1 MKGKLISMSLL
12 LMAVLITASG
22 CATGSE
28 NIEPRVSAEPQDASY
43 TMTKEISL
51 WQDGEEQVIHPLEN
65 PKRYIQTGDLLV
77 ESLHKLNLQAR
88 CAFSQERIDEIK
100 QKDTVVE
107 LIFRDPVDITISQ
120 FIEPEDRHHI
130 ATDEDG
136 YRILEK
142 VKSAI
147 FVLED
152 NLNEGLW
159 AHVLVG
165 SEYEGK
171 IGYGCWAIQQEG
183 SNELDTSLLYE
194 IASACELEIEAP
206 SPGEDEMV
214 EIHRVSQE
222 ESEEIAR
229 NYLLN
234 SPTFKFDGIE
244 DSLEL
249 ATTYQAAC
257 PYCWQFVFEFQCR
270 HAGYGDRA
278 DQILAEV
285 ITPHTAGITVDQGE
299 VVSAIMDDQWDI
311 MEQKMIEKDTGLP
324 EPEPVETVNPEEVSS
339 Q

>member
-12 LMAVLITASG
+12 LMVALITASG
-22 CATGSE
+22 CATGLA
-28 NIEPRVSAEPQDASY
+28 NIEPHVSAEPQDGGHA
-43 TMTKEISL
+43 MRKKISL
-51 WQDGEEQVIHPLEN
+51 WQDGEEQVIDPLEN

-88 CAFSQERIDEIK
+88 CVFSQERIDETK

-107 LIFRDPVDITISQ
+107 LIFREPVDITISKYV
-120 FIEPEDRHHI
+120 EEEERHHI
-130 ATDEDG
+130 ATDENG

-142 VKSAI
+142 VKVAI

-159 AHVLVG
+159 AH
-165 SEYEGK
+165 EYQGK

-183 SNELDTSLLYE
+183 SNELDTSWVYE

-206 SPGEDEMV
+206 SPGDEV
-214 EIHRVSQE
+214 QTAEKPGNEEFNRVSQE

-229 NYLLN
+229 NHLLN
-234 SPTFKFDGIE
+234 SPTCKFDGIE

-249 ATTYQAAC
+249 AAIYKGCC

-270 HAGYGDRA
+270 HAGYGDRTG
-278 DQILAEV
+278 QMLAEV

-299 VVSAIMDDQWDI
+299 VVSAIMDDQWD
-311 MEQKMIEKDTGLP
+311 MMKQKMIEKDTGFP
-324 EPEPVETVNPEEVSS
+324 EPEPIET
-339 Q
+339 

>member
-1 MKGKLISMSLL
+1 MKVKLISMSLL
-12 LMAVLITASG
+12 LMVALITASG
-22 CATGSE
+22 CATGSA
-28 NIEPRVSAEPQDASY
+28 NIEPHVSAEPRDSWHA
-43 TMTKEISL
+43 MIKKISL
-51 WQDGEEQVIHPLEN
+51 WQYGEEQVIDPLEN

-142 VKSAI
+142 VKSTI

-159 AHVLVG
+159 ALVLVG

-183 SNELDTSLLYE
+183 SNELDTSWLYE
-194 IASACELEIEAP
+194 IASACELEIETP

-222 ESEEIAR
+222 ESQEIAR

-234 SPTFKFDGIE
+234 CPTFRFDGIK
-244 DSLEL
+244 DTVEL
-249 ATTYQAAC
+249 AATNQAVC
-257 PYCWQFVFEFQCR
+257 PYCWQFVFEFQCQ

-278 DQILAEV
+278 D
-285 ITPHTAGITVDQGE
+285 AG
-299 VVSAIMDDQWDI
+299 
-311 MEQKMIEKDTGLP
+311 
-324 EPEPVETVNPEEVSS
+324 
-339 Q
+339 